1 MVMSVPVFHTST
13 RMLRRSLTVATSS
26 AKTLFELAASE
37 PKYGVGARFFRKNW
51 VKNDYA
57 PEQHAVHNVDLMF
70 WAICAGSLDLAT
82 EVLWRRCRSPLR
94 AGPCSQSRLLG
105 FCQSVGAAEGL
116 PAGKT
121 FQLCQSRSM
130 LQWCR

>member
-57 PEQHAVHNVDLMF
+57 PEQHHYSITRISLASQRAWGLKCWKGEQSGSEELVRGAEKRDWYVLRVD
-70 WAICAGSLDLAT
+70 D
-82 EVLWRRCRSPLR
+82 P
-94 AGPCSQSRLLG
+94 
-105 FCQSVGAAEGL
+105 
-116 PAGKT
+116 
-121 FQLCQSRSM
+121 
-130 LQWCR
+130 